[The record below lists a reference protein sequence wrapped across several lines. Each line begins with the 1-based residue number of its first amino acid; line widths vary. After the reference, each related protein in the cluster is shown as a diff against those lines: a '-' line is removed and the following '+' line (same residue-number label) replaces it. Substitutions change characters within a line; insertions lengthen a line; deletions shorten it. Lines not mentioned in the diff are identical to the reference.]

1 MRHQDQHP
9 SISPVLGTSSFSS
22 LNVGDLLKSYNTL
35 EGWMTIGL
43 LVFLILLSKILGRG
57 QGKISTGRMA
67 ASAEKL
73 AATRLAL
80 QQVRNIQRLQDYNQA
95 QALGQPI
102 AQPIEKKTPRH
113 NQVALWCG
121 MPRYWVKND
130 RWKGLATTLQTM
142 LGSPPTLFLPDAQRS
157 ALVLGIPGSG
167 KTFSVIDRTVES
179 ALAQGIPIILYDKKG
194 DQMRLHAPLAAR
206 YGYKVHVFAP
216 GEPFSGV
223 LNPLDFLRDSLDSV
237 MAGELAAVVNRN
249 ASKGGKSDEFFSK
262 AGDQLS
268 KGLIQL
274 AKSTQYADMAM
285 VYAILKLPDLV
296 ERLSYGIERGTIN
309 PWIASSLSQ
318 FVGSKEAEK
327 TVAGIQTTASA
338 TFSGFIQADLLPA
351 FMGQSN
357 IPSRISGKQMIIFK
371 LDDERRSIVGPLLA
385 AALHLSIVSNLS
397 TLRQD
402 PIAIFLDELPSLRLE
417 RLPQWINEYRSNGG
431 CFVLGAQSLNQLY
444 EAYGEKMGGA
454 TLAVSAKQRAAACST
469 HILFNPGDSKTAE
482 EYSKRFGDKEV
493 KLRNRSTSNSMGQS
507 SSRSTSW
514 NESLQKL
521 PLFTVDQILRL
532 PEGRCILSN
541 PGYRSGAE
549 GSVPYAL
556 KVPVPLG
563 DIKRGKESEAL
574 WQSHVRSALQAR
586 VVPLDSELLTQE
598 LQARIQLAEE
608 LLPMPQKKESSAEE
622 EMPVVA
628 AAQTS
633 EEQPKN
639 FYHYARSFVPES
651 PS

>member
-1 MRHQDQHP
+1 
-9 SISPVLGTSSFSS
+9 
-22 LNVGDLLKSYNTL
+22 
-35 EGWMTIGL
+35 MTIGL
-43 LVFLILLSKILGRG
+43 LVFLILLSKIMGAG
-57 QGKISTGRMA
+57 QGKISTGRTA

-80 QQVRNIQRLQDYNQA
+80 QQIRNIQNLRNYNQT
-95 QALGQPI
+95 QATGQPVAKAI
-102 AQPIEKKTPRH
+102 DKRPPQH

-121 MPRYWVKND
+121 MPRYWVKNGIL
-130 RWKGLATTLQTM
+130 KSAATTMQTM
-142 LGSPPTLFLPDAQRS
+142 LSSPPTLFLPDAQRS

-223 LNPLDFLRDSLDSV
+223 LNPLDFLRDALDSV

-285 VYAILKLPDLV
+285 VYAILKLPNLV
-296 ERLSYGIERGTIN
+296 ERLSYGIEQGRIN

-351 FMGQSN
+351 FMGESN
-357 IPSRISGKQMIIFK
+357 IPSRITGKQMIIFK

-431 CFVLGAQSLNQLY
+431 CFVLGVQSLNQLY

-454 TLAVSAKQRAAACST
+454 IAAACST

-514 NESLQKL
+514 NESLQKM

-541 PGYRSGAE
+541 PGYRSGTE
-549 GSVPYAL
+549 GSVPYSL
-556 KVPVPLG
+556 KVPVPLA
-563 DIKRGKESEAL
+563 DINRARESEKL
-574 WQSHVRSALQAR
+574 WHSDVRSALQAK
-586 VVPLDSELLTQE
+586 VMPLDPEILTQE
-598 LQARIQLAEE
+598 LQARIELAEK
-608 LLPMPQKKESSAEE
+608 LLPMPPKGKESGAEE
-622 EMPVVA
+622 ETPVA
-628 AAQTS
+628 ATNQTL
-633 EEQPKN
+633 EQQRKS
-639 FYHYARSFVPES
+639 FYHYVRASGTRDSGT
-651 PS
+651 

>member
-1 MRHQDQHP
+1 MRHQGQHP
-9 SISPVLGTSSFSS
+9 SISPVIGTSSFSS
-22 LNVGDLLKSYNTL
+22 LNVGDLLKSYNTP

-43 LVFLILLSKILGRG
+43 LVFLILLSKILGGG

-80 QQVRNIQRLQDYNQA
+80 QQVRNIQRLQDHNQA

-102 AQPIEKKTPRH
+102 AQAIKKKPPQH
-113 NQVALWCG
+113 NQVTLWCG

-223 LNPLDFLRDSLDSV
+223 LNPLDFLRDALDSV

-431 CFVLGAQSLNQLY
+431 CFVLGVQSLNQLY

-454 TLAVSAKQRAAACST
+454 IAAACST

-493 KLRNRSTSNSMGQS
+493 KLRNRSTSSSMGQS

-541 PGYRSGAE
+541 PGYRSGTE

-574 WQSHVRSALQAR
+574 WGSHVRSALQAR
-586 VVPLDSELLTQE
+586 VMPLDSKLLTQE
-598 LQARIQLAEE
+598 LRARIQLAEE
-608 LLPMPQKKESSAEE
+608 LLPMPPKGQERGAEGE
-622 EMPVVA
+622 TTLAEPV
-628 AAQTS
+628 
-633 EEQPKN
+633 QPPSGQRQS
-639 FYHYARSFVPES
+639 FYHYVRSSVPETLA
-651 PS
+651 

>member
-1 MRHQDQHP
+1 MNHQGQP
-9 SISPVLGTSSFSS
+9 TPISPVLGTSSFSS
-22 LNVGDLLKSYNTL
+22 LNIGDLLKSYNTP

-43 LVFLILLSKILGRG
+43 LVFLILLSKVMGAG
-57 QGKISTGRMA
+57 QGKISTGRTA

-73 AATRLAL
+73 TATRLAM
-80 QQVRNIQRLQDYNQA
+80 QQVSNIQRLQDYNQA
-95 QALGQPI
+95 QVSGKPI
-102 AQPIEKKTPRH
+102 AKAIEKRPPQH

-121 MPRYWVKND
+121 MPRYWVKNGM
-130 RWKGLATTLQTM
+130 WKGIATSLQTM
-142 LGSPPTLFLPDAQRS
+142 LNSPPTLFLPDAQRS
-157 ALVLGIPGSG
+157 TLVLGIPGSG

-194 DQMRLHAPLAAR
+194 DQMRFHAPLAAR

-223 LNPLDFLRDSLDSV
+223 LNPLDFLRDALDSV

-296 ERLSYGIERGTIN
+296 ERLSYGIERGTID

-318 FVGSKEAEK
+318 FVGSKDAEK

-351 FMGQSN
+351 FMGRSN
-357 IPSRISGKQMIIFK
+357 IPSRIAGKQMIIFK

-431 CFVLGAQSLNQLY
+431 CFVLGVQSLNQLY

-454 TLAVSAKQRAAACST
+454 IAAACAT

-514 NESLQKL
+514 NESLQKM

-541 PGYRSGAE
+541 PGYRSGTE

-574 WQSHVRSALQAR
+574 WESHVRSALQAK
-586 VVPLDSELLTQE
+586 VMPFDSDLLTQE
-598 LQARIQLAEE
+598 LQARIKLAEE
-608 LLPMPQKKESSAEE
+608 LLPMPPKGQENDAEAGTSVAESGRS
-622 EMPVVA
+622 PSG
-628 AAQTS
+628 QRQS
-633 EEQPKN
+633 
-639 FYHYARSFVPES
+639 FYHYVCPSVPES
-651 PS
+651 SS

>member
-1 MRHQDQHP
+1 MG
-9 SISPVLGTSSFSS
+9 V
-22 LNVGDLLKSYNTL
+22 
-35 EGWMTIGL
+35 
-43 LVFLILLSKILGRG
+43 G

-67 ASAEKL
+67 SSAEKL

-80 QQVRNIQRLQDYNQA
+80 QQVRNIQRLQEYHQA
-95 QALGQPI
+95 KALGQPVAKAL
-102 AQPIEKKTPRH
+102 AQRPPQH

-121 MPRYWVKND
+121 MPRYWVKNG
-130 RWKGLATTLQTM
+130 RWKGFATTLQTM
-142 LGSPPTLFLPDAQRS
+142 LNSPPTLFLPDAQRS

-223 LNPLDFLRDSLDSV
+223 LNPLDFLRDALDSV

-357 IPSRISGKQMIIFK
+357 IPSRIAGKQMIIFK
-371 LDDERRSIVGPLLA
+371 LDDERRSVVGPLLA

-431 CFVLGAQSLNQLY
+431 CFVLGVQSLNQLY

-454 TLAVSAKQRAAACST
+454 IAAACST

-493 KLRNRSTSNSMGQS
+493 KLRNRSTSHSMGQS

-514 NESLQKL
+514 NEALQKM

-541 PGYRSGAE
+541 PGYRAGTE

-556 KVPVPLG
+556 KVHVPLG

-574 WQSHVRSALQAR
+574 WLSHVRSALQAK
-586 VVPLDSELLTQE
+586 VMPLDPDLLTQE
-598 LQARIQLAEE
+598 LQARIELAEE
-608 LLPMPQKKESSAEE
+608 LLPMPPKGKESGDEE
-622 EMPVVA
+622 EETPVA
-628 AAQTS
+628 LTAQAL
-633 EEQPKN
+633 EEQHKS
-639 FYHYARSFVPES
+639 FYNYVPPSVPGS

>member
-1 MRHQDQHP
+1 MSHSQ
-9 SISPVLGTSSFSS
+9 STAISPVLGASSFSS
-22 LNVGDLLKSYNTL
+22 LNVGELLKSYNTP

-43 LVFLILLSKILGRG
+43 LVFLILLSKIMGAG
-57 QGKISTGRMA
+57 QGKISTGRTA
-67 ASAEKL
+67 GSAEKL

-80 QQVRNIQRLQDYNQA
+80 QQVRNIQRLQDYNQS
-95 QALGQPI
+95 QVSGKPI
-102 AQPIEKKTPRH
+102 AKAIEKRPPQH

-121 MPRYWVKND
+121 MPRYWVKNGI
-130 RWKGLATTLQTM
+130 WKGVATSLQTM
-142 LGSPPTLFLPDAQRS
+142 LASPPTLFLPDAQRS
-157 ALVLGIPGSG
+157 TLVLGIPGSG

-223 LNPLDFLRDSLDSV
+223 LNPLDFLRDALDSV

-274 AKSTQYADMAM
+274 AKSTRYADMAM

-296 ERLSYGIERGTIN
+296 ERLSYGIEQGTID

-318 FVGSKEAEK
+318 FVGSKDAEK

-351 FMGQSN
+351 FMGRSN
-357 IPSRISGKQMIIFK
+357 IPSRIAGKQMIIFK

-431 CFVLGAQSLNQLY
+431 CFVLGVQSLNQLY

-454 TLAVSAKQRAAACST
+454 IAAACAT

-493 KLRNRSTSNSMGQS
+493 KLRNRSTSNSMGQA

-541 PGYRSGAE
+541 PGYRSGTE

-556 KVPVPLG
+556 KVPVPLA

-574 WQSHVRSALQAR
+574 WESHVRSALQAK
-586 VVPLDSELLTQE
+586 VTPSDPDLLTQE

-608 LLPMPQKKESSAEE
+608 LLPMPPKGKESGAEAE
-622 EMPVVA
+622 TTVA
-628 AAQTS
+628 ATAQAS
-633 EEQPKN
+633 EEQRQS
-639 FYHYARSFVPES
+639 FYHYVPS
-651 PS
+651 SVPGS